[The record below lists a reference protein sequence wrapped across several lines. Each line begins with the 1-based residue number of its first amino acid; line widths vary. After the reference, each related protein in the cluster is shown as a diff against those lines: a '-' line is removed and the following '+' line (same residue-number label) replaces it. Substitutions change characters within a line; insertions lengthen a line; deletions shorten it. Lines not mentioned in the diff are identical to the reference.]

1 MKPVTAVDFA
11 EACITALHRAGSSEG
26 DPIEHVMDGGA
37 YVLNKT
43 RRGWQRNAE
52 NFYERDVLAQ
62 MKRRGIYEVKGK
74 LVLGAMS
81 KAPKQ
86 TKPQQPQATP
96 KAKPPSTPTPR
107 KARPAPA
114 KTARPTIRRRK

>member
-11 EACITALHRAGSSEG
+11 EACITALHQAGSSQG

-52 NFYERDVLAQ
+52 IFYERDVLAQ
-62 MKRRGIYEVKGK
+62 MKRRGVYEVKGK
-74 LVLGAMS
+74 LVLRAMGQ
-81 KAPKQ
+81 APKQ
-86 TKPQQPQATP
+86 P
-96 KAKPPSTPTPR
+96 KAKPPTPKTSTPR
-107 KARPAPA
+107 KARSAPA
-114 KTARPTIRRRK
+114 KAARPTIRRRK